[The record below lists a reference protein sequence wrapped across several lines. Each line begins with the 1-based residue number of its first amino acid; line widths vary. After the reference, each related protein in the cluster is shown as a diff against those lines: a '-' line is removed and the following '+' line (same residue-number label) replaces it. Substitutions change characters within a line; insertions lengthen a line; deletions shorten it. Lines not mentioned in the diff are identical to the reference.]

1 MPLHMSGAV
10 DSKNELSILKLPLE
24 HSFLLSAGY
33 TLFAESEDP
42 GSTQQE
48 GKSRVLGLVT

>member
-10 DSKNELSILKLPLE
+10 DSKKELPILKLLLE

-33 TLFAESEDP
+33 TLFVESEDP